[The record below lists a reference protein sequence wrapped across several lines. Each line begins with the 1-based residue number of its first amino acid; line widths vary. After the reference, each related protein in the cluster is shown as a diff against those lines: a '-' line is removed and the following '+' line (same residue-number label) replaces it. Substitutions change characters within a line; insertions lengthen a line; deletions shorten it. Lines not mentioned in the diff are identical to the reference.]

1 MCCTSA
7 RGQRSIVEECL
18 KWTSQRKA
26 FGKPLHS
33 QAVVRAKLAAM
44 IARTES
50 VQNWLENI
58 TYQMCNMVRSL
69 LCLRLRSCGR
79 LTRGQSYREQAN
91 KLAGCVAQT
100 CESWCGD

>member
-1 MCCTSA
+1 M
-7 RGQRSIVEECL
+7 
-18 KWTSQRKA
+18 KWTNQRKA

-58 TYQMCNMVRSL
+58 TYQMCNMVRRRRSFV
-69 LCLRLRSCGR
+69 LRAVGVFV
-79 LTRGQSYREQAN
+79 LTSVQSYREQAN
-91 KLAGCVAQT
+91 KLAGYAVQNGDSGR
-100 CESWCGD
+100 ES